1 MITTCLILGCAGTW
15 SGAESEGG
23 AETRQA
29 DRYCLTSDI
38 KILTNLASKIWHLS
52 EAKDIIL
59 SIIRRFFIFH
69 VEPCQAVK

>member
-1 MITTCLILGCAGTW
+1 MLGP
-15 SGAESEGG
+15 GAVQSLKVE
-23 AETRQA
+23 QKQDKA

-69 VEPCQAVK
+69 VEHCQAVK